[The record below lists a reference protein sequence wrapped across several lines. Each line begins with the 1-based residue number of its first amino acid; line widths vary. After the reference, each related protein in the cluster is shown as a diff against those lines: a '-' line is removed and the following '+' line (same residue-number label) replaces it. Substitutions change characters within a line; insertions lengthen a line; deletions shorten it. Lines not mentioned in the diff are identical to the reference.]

1 MTART
6 KLSFLGE
13 VLSVMGDAIAA
24 AAAVR
29 NDRQPRAA
37 STKPKH

>member
-24 AAAVR
+24 AAVVR
-29 NDRQPRAA
+29 NDRPRAA
-37 STKPKH
+37 NAKPKH